1 MNRPRHLGNPEYRR
15 NPVLGLLQIALCEK
29 NENKQKEW
37 AVVVA
42 QLVEWRFQYHG
53 SVVQIQS
60 PANFYIEHF
69 FHRYRIDQILS

>member
-15 NPVLGLLQIALCEK
+15 NPVLGLLQFALCEK

-42 QLVEWRFQYHG
+42 QLVEWALPIPWVCG
-53 SVVQIQS
+53 SNPVTGKLL
-60 PANFYIEHF
+60 
-69 FHRYRIDQILS
+69 YRTFLSSVPD